1 MKKTYIKPETTTV
14 ILRSASNLL
23 TTSNVGMGDPY
34 GSGNPVLSRGYSGGW
49 DDDDDY

>member
-23 TTSNVGMGDPY
+23 TTSNVEVGGSYSSGDA
-34 GSGNPVLSRGYSGGW
+34 VLSRKSSFW
-49 DDDDDY
+49 EDDYED

>member
-23 TTSNVGMGDPY
+23 TTSNVGVGSSYSEGDT
-34 GSGNPVLSRGYSGGW
+34 VLSRDMDW
-49 DDDDDY
+49 DED